1 MAMNVPYEA
10 IGKGFVQQYYAMF
23 DDPTQR
29 PNLINMYNAE
39 TSFMTFEG
47 LQIQGAIK
55 IMEKLTVSKVSFRR
69 SEMNAV
75 AVPHIHI
82 FVSKSVMRESLSFQ
96 KINRIIT
103 AIDSQPMF
111 DGGVLI
117 NVLGRLQRVSSIPQI
132 KKKTIQR
139 LLMIVQTDEDQ
150 PHAYIQTFILKP
162 IGTSFYVQHD
172 IFRLALH
179 DTADEDPP
187 HAFSQC
193 FVLKPMGNSYYC
205 QHDIFRLNIH
215 DSA

>member
-10 IGKGFVQQYYAMF
+10 IGKGFVQQYYALF

-29 PNLINMYNAE
+29 PNLINMYNTE

-55 IMEKLTVSKVSFRR
+55 IMEKLT
-69 SEMNAV
+69 
-75 AVPHIHI
+75 
-82 FVSKSVMRESLSFQ
+82 SLSFQ

-117 NVLGRLQRVSSIPQI
+117 NVLGRLQ
-132 KKKTIQR
+132 
-139 LLMIVQTDEDQ
+139 TDEDQ
-150 PHAYIQTFILKP
+150 PHAYIQTFVLKP

-179 DTADEDPP
+179 DT
-187 HAFSQC
+187 
-193 FVLKPMGNSYYC
+193 V
-205 QHDIFRLNIH
+205 
-215 DSA
+215 